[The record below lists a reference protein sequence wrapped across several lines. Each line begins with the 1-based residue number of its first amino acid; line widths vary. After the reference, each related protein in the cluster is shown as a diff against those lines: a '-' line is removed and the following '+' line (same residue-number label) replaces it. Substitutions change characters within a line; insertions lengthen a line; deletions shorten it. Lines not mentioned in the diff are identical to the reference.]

1 MSAKELLLSVEHAR
15 DILNYDHISGVISWK
30 VDCRGGVRSGS
41 EAGCL
46 AVRGRVTYRSVRV
59 NKELYLSHRLA
70 WFLYYGVWP
79 RDQIDHI
86 DGNGLNNKIENL
98 RDVTHKENK
107 LNHPIP
113 ISNTSGAVGVYAW
126 KRDKCWRASIGVNG
140 KQVNLGLFKTF
151 EEAFSARKKAEEI
164 YGFHK
169 NNGRAA

>member
-1 MSAKELLLSVEHAR
+1 MIAKEIALSAEHAR
-15 DILNYDHISGVISWK
+15 GVLNYDHISGTITWK
-30 VDCRGGVRSGS
+30 VDCRGGIRAGA

-46 AVRGRVTYRSVRV
+46 AVRGRVTYRAIRL
-59 NKELYLSHRLA
+59 NGHLYLAHRLA

-79 RDQIDHI
+79 SSQIDHI
-86 DGNGLNNKIENL
+86 DGDGLNNSIENL
-98 RDVTHKENK
+98 RDVSHRENK

-113 ISNTSGAVGVYAW
+113 ASNTSGAVGVYWW

-140 KQVNLGLFKTF
+140 KQVNLGLFNTF
-151 EEAFSARKKAEEI
+151 EEAYSARKDAEAK